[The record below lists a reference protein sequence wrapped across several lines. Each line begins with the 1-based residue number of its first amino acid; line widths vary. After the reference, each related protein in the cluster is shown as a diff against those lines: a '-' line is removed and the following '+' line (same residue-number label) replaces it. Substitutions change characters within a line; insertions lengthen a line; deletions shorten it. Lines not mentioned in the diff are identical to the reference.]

1 MNRRDFLSFRLT
13 KQGKVLEISCRA
25 LYMRCL
31 DARAGVPIGR
41 ETVITDYEPWMGEP
55 PAVLVRPSAEALLG
69 QIEEDLQ
76 QVTRLRLLESEWL
89 GSTGLGEQLAPLLA
103 AFRSRGGRVEVA
115 NTTS

>member
-13 KQGKVLEISCRA
+13 KQGKVLELSCRT

-31 DARAGVPIGR
+31 DAQAGASTGHDAVL
-41 ETVITDYEPWMGEP
+41 VDYEPWMGEP
-55 PAVLVRPSAEALLG
+55 PAMLVKPSAEALLG
-69 QIEEDLQ
+69 QIEADLQ